1 MRHQAALLLP
11 MLLLML
17 PEGAFETRPPK
28 KVFTVSVFYDSTYPH
43 ASDFATYSSE
53 IVNRQLGDLSSFEL
67 AVNLHRVGYTDAYR
81 LARLCTHQP
90 PGNSSP
96 TSFSCPRFAFPQV
109 CSDISQGRIAIIAI
123 GISPSFRLISA
134 IAANLVSPFPQRPL
148 QTLLAK
154 SSSLFS
160 QNVPYLTVS
169 PDLDYSSPAG
179 PPSASAHSSPA
190 SHKYQ
195 LLHMHPP
202 VSKLMSSLVDLVEY
216 YKWE

>member
-1 MRHQAALLLP
+1 

-43 ASDFATYSSE
+43 ASDLATYSSE

-81 LARLCTHQP
+81 LARLCTHEP

-134 IAANLVSPFPQRPL
+134 IAANLVSPFPQGPFKPSWLNLVLSSPRTFL
-148 QTLLAK
+148 TSLLAPTSTTAHRLDPRAPQPTPAQPRTSTSCCTCTRPSR
-154 SSSLFS
+154 SS
-160 QNVPYLTVS
+160 
-169 PDLDYSSPAG
+169 
-179 PPSASAHSSPA
+179 
-190 SHKYQ
+190 
-195 LLHMHPP
+195 
-202 VSKLMSSLVDLVEY
+202 
-216 YKWE
+216 

>member
-1 MRHQAALLLP
+1 
-11 MLLLML
+11 MLLESNSHALCFL
-17 PEGAFETRPPK
+17 FLDSDIKHTQPNPPPHRLLNRNEGSSRPAAP
-28 KVFTVSVFYDSTYPH
+28 S
-43 ASDFATYSSE
+43 AAAA
-53 IVNRQLGDLSSFEL
+53 DLSSFEL

-81 LARLCTHQP
+81 LARLCTHEP

-96 TSFSCPRFAFPQV
+96 TSFLCPRFAFPQV
-109 CSDISQGRIAIIAI
+109 CSDLSQGRIAIIAI

-148 QTLLAK
+148 QTLLGK
-154 SSSLFS
+154 SSSFFS

-169 PDLDYSSPAG
+169 HDLDYSSPAG
-179 PPSASAHSSPA
+179 PPSASAYSSPA
-190 SHKYQ
+190 SQKYQ

>member
-11 MLLLML
+11 VLLLLL

-134 IAANLVSPFPQRPL
+134 IAANLVSPFPQRLLKPSWL
-148 QTLLAK
+148 NRALSSPRTFLTSLLATTSTTAHRLEPQAFQPTPARPRRSTSCCTCTRPSR
-154 SSSLFS
+154 SS
-160 QNVPYLTVS
+160 
-169 PDLDYSSPAG
+169 
-179 PPSASAHSSPA
+179 
-190 SHKYQ
+190 
-195 LLHMHPP
+195 
-202 VSKLMSSLVDLVEY
+202 
-216 YKWE
+216 